1 MSPVGVSAVSL
12 IPGSFLRLNSHFL
25 ICETTNIFFN
35 IAWVL
40 RAAGYKG
47 NAIVLIFEYL
57 FALSFFPIRILNLTT
72 AIWVLQEKVTNI
84 PFSLYIYPLFMILSH
99 IERRINLLPPRR
111 ALVWDLRNTRCT
123 RLERCSI
130 SGYTRSSPCFTPD
143 MEATKVKHKM
153 SNSLLTRN
161 LSEEFQINYLLS
173 TLTFFS
179 RSQIRRLN

>member
-47 NAIVLIFEYL
+47 NAVVLTFEYL

-72 AIWVLQEKVTNI
+72 AIWVLQEKVINI
-84 PFSLYIYPLFMILSH
+84 PFSLYI
-99 IERRINLLPPRR
+99 
-111 ALVWDLRNTRCT
+111 
-123 RLERCSI
+123 
-130 SGYTRSSPCFTPD
+130 
-143 MEATKVKHKM
+143 
-153 SNSLLTRN
+153 
-161 LSEEFQINYLLS
+161 
-173 TLTFFS
+173 
-179 RSQIRRLN
+179 